1 MKQKLTVLLLILS
14 LLLCGCHRK
23 EAAFFPGGEAVVE
36 TEAVTEAIPTV
47 EETVPPTIAPD
58 GNPEDVTCK
67 GSYTGSGSLTAE
79 IASAGTQKLSNE
91 ELQIW
96 YWASV
101 SQYRQEDHE
110 IAPNFEEPLDTQ
122 PCQIDSSVNSWQQY
136 FLKQALS
143 AWHST
148 AALAENSKVVPMPTE
163 EAYKPNLKNHETYMT
178 GMPAREVLYGYHT
191 YFQPN
196 SMHQAYLDVIPEKLQ
211 ELAQEKGYADAADM
225 AKAAFG
231 TTESVLQSMVA
242 AYNYSYMYFTN
253 VGYYIEPTQ
262 EELDAFFAE
271 HAGAYSAQGSLVD
284 FRHILLIPQDILE
297 EDNTPSWQKDPEAE
311 PVILEK
317 VEVAEDGTVTC
328 SEDAWMICEA
338 EAQKLL
344 TYWQQKTKQTE
355 ATFGEVARKNS
366 QDAGTVVN
374 GGLYQGIRKGQMCQ
388 VLDDWC
394 FDPARQV
401 GDTVILRSQY
411 GVHLLYF
418 CGSREIARVEAETDY
433 IRQQQMALI
442 GQAKETFPMEV
453 DYSSIALTEAESAV
467 SSSELLYPD
476 IAHERFPEIPL
487 YLQQDYIG
495 TMYGSYKI
503 TSNGCGITTFAMV
516 ASYLADDELTPA
528 EMAGRYGK
536 YSHSNGTDGMIF
548 NNESAVLGFYL
559 REKTY
564 DPRVAKAELEE
575 GRIVVSIQH
584 PGYWTRG
591 GHYIAC
597 ERMNEDGLI
606 QVRDSNIYNYSRV
619 AAHRE
624 DAHKWGNITA
634 AGSGYWIFEYK
645 ITEIPACSR
654 CGNPEGATASL
665 LNQDYTCEKCE
676 PALLRR
682 DTYLHG

>member
-1 MKQKLTVLLLILS
+1 MKRKITVLLLALA
-14 LLLCGCHRK
+14 LLLCGCSRK
-23 EAAFFPGGEAVVE
+23 EVPFVRNDEPETM
-36 TEAVTEAIPTV
+36 TEAAPTV
-47 EETVPPTIAPD
+47 EETVPPTVAPD
-58 GNPEDVTCK
+58 GNPGDVTCK
-67 GSYTGSGSLTAE
+67 GSYTGSGNLTAE
-79 IASAGTQKLSNE
+79 VAAMEGHALSNE

-96 YWASV
+96 YWAAV
-101 SQYRQEDHE
+101 SQYRQEAHE
-110 IAPNFEEPLDTQ
+110 TAPDFDKPLDTQ
-122 PCQIDSSVNSWQQY
+122 PCEIDSSVNSWQQY

-143 AWHST
+143 AWHT
-148 AALAENSKVVPMPTE
+148 AGALEENSKAVPMPTE
-163 EAYKPNLKNHETYMT
+163 EAYKPNLDNHETYMT

-196 SMHQAYLDVIPEKLQ
+196 SMHQAYLDAIPEKLR

-225 AKAAFG
+225 AKTAFG
-231 TTESVLQSMVA
+231 TTESVLQSMVS
-242 AYNYSYMYFTN
+242 AYNRSYMYFTDMS
-253 VGYYIEPTQ
+253 YYIEPTQ
-262 EELDAFFAE
+262 EELDAYSAE
-271 HAGAYSAQGSLVD
+271 HMAEFSDQGISVD
-284 FRHILLIPQDILE
+284 FRQILLVPQDILE
-297 EDNTPSWQKDPEAE
+297 EDNTPAWQKDPEAE
-311 PVILEK
+311 PVIREK

-328 SEDAWMICEA
+328 SEEAWAICET
-338 EAQKLL
+338 EAQELL
-344 TYWQQKTKQTE
+344 TYWQKKTKQTE

-366 QDAGTVVN
+366 QDAGTMVT
-374 GGLYQGIRKGQMCQ
+374 GGLYQGIRQGQMTQ

-394 FDPARQV
+394 FDPARQT

-411 GVHLLYF
+411 GVHILYF
-418 CGSREIARVEAETDY
+418 CGSWEAAREEAETDY
-433 IRQQQMALI
+433 FRRQQMALI
-442 GQAKETFPMEV
+442 STAKETYPMEV
-453 DYSSIALTEAESAV
+453 NYSSIVLTEAEPAV
-467 SSSELLYPD
+467 SSGDLLYPD
-476 IAHERFPEIPL
+476 VAHERFPEIPL

-495 TMYGSYKI
+495 TMYGGFKI
-503 TSNGCGITTFAMV
+503 TTNGCGITTFAMV
-516 ASYLADDELTPA
+516 ASYLADEELTPP
-528 EMAGRYGK
+528 EMAGRYGR

-564 DPRVAKAELEE
+564 DTRIAKEALEQ
-575 GRIVVSIQH
+575 GHVVVSIQH

-597 ERMNEDGLI
+597 ERMTDDGLI

-619 AAHRE
+619 AAHKE

-645 ITEIPACSR
+645 ITDIPACSR

-665 LNQDYTCEKCE
+665 LNRDYTCQKCE

>member
-1 MKQKLTVLLLILS
+1 MKQKLTVLLLVLA
-14 LLLCGCHRK
+14 LLLCGCSRMEAPAFRNEEPK
-23 EAAFFPGGEAVVE
+23 EE
-36 TEAVTEAIPTV
+36 TKMAPTV

-67 GSYTGSGSLTAE
+67 GSYTGSGNPAAE
-79 IASAGTQKLSNE
+79 VAVMDGHAMSNE

-96 YWASV
+96 YWAAV
-101 SQYRQEDHE
+101 SQYRQEAHE
-110 IAPNFEEPLDTQ
+110 TAPDFEKPLDTQ
-122 PCQIDSSVNSWQQY
+122 PCEIDSSVNSWQQY

-143 AWHST
+143 AWHT
-148 AALAENSKVVPMPTE
+148 AHALTENSKVTPMPTE
-163 EAYKPNLKNHETYMT
+163 EAYKPNLDNHEKYMP

-196 SMHQAYLDVIPEKLQ
+196 SMHQAYLDAIPEKLQ
-211 ELAQEKGYADAADM
+211 ELAREKGYDDAAAM
-225 AKAAFG
+225 AKTAFG
-231 TTESVLQSMVA
+231 TTENMLRSMVS
-242 AYNYSYMYFTN
+242 AYNLSYMYFTN
-253 VGYYIEPTQ
+253 LSYYIEPSQ
-262 EELDAFFAE
+262 EELDAYAAAHAAE
-271 HAGAYSAQGSLVD
+271 FSEQGVSVD
-284 FRHILLIPQDILE
+284 FRQILLVPQDILE
-297 EDNTPSWQKDPEAE
+297 EDNTPSWQKDPDAE

-317 VEVAEDGTVTC
+317 VVVAEDGSVTC
-328 SEDAWMICEA
+328 SEEAWAICETQ
-338 EAQKLL
+338 AQELL
-344 TYWQQKTKQTE
+344 TYWQKKTKQTE

-366 QDAGTVVN
+366 QDAGTMVT
-374 GGLYQGIRKGQMCQ
+374 GGLYQGIRKGQMTQ

-394 FDPARQV
+394 FDPVRQS

-411 GVHLLYF
+411 GVHILYF
-418 CGSREIARVEAETDY
+418 SASREIAREEAETDY
-433 IRQQQMALI
+433 FRNQQAALLSA
-442 GQAKETFPMEV
+442 AKEAFPMEV
-453 DYSSIALTEAESAV
+453 DYSSIVLTEAEPAV
-467 SSSELLYPD
+467 SSGDLLYPD

-495 TMYGSYKI
+495 TMYGGFKI
-503 TSNGCGITTFAMV
+503 TTNGCGITTFAMV
-516 ASYLADDELTPA
+516 ASYLADEELTPP
-528 EMAGRYGK
+528 EMAGRYGR
-536 YSHSNGTDGMIF
+536 YSHANGTDGMIF
-548 NNESAVLGFYL
+548 NNEPAVLGFYL

-564 DPRVAKAELEE
+564 DTRVAKAALEE
-575 GRIVVSIQH
+575 GHVVVSIQH

-597 ERMNEDGLI
+597 ERMTEDGLI

-634 AGSGYWIFEYK
+634 AGSGYWVFEYK

-665 LNQDYTCEKCE
+665 LNQDYICQKCE

>member
-1 MKQKLTVLLLILS
+1 MKRKLIVLLLVLA
-14 LLLCGCHRK
+14 LLLCGCDRK
-23 EAAFFPGGEAVVE
+23 ADVPFLQDKAETADTEEAV
-36 TEAVTEAIPTV
+36 PTT
-47 EETVPPTIAPD
+47 EETVPPTVAPD

-67 GSYTGSGSLTAE
+67 GSYTGSGSMSAAVAAAGEKKLT
-79 IASAGTQKLSNE
+79 NE

-96 YWASV
+96 YWAAV
-101 SQYRQEDHE
+101 SQYRQEVHE
-110 IAPNFEEPLDTQ
+110 VAPDFEKPLDTQ
-122 PCQIDSSVNSWQQY
+122 PCEIDSSVNSWQQY

-163 EAYKPNLKNHETYMT
+163 EAYKPNLDNHETYMT

-196 SMHQAYLDVIPEKLQ
+196 SMHQAYLDAIPEKLQ
-211 ELAQEKGYADAADM
+211 ELAREKGYADAADM

-242 AYNYSYMYFTN
+242 AYNHSYMYFTN
-253 VGYYIEPTQ
+253 MGYYIEPTQ

-271 HAGAYSAQGSLVD
+271 HAAAYSEQGSLVD
-284 FRHILLIPQDILE
+284 FRQILLVPKDILE

-328 SEDAWMICEA
+328 SEDAWAICEA
-338 EAQKLL
+338 EAQELL
-344 TYWQQKTKQTE
+344 TYWQKKTKQTE

-366 QDAGTVVN
+366 QDAGTMVN
-374 GGLYQGIRKGQMCQ
+374 GGLYQGIRKGQMTQ

-411 GVHLLYF
+411 GVHVLYF
-418 CGSREIARVEAETDY
+418 CGSREAAREEAETDY
-433 IRQQQMALI
+433 FRQHQMALI
-442 GQAKETFPMEV
+442 REAKESFPADV
-453 DYSSIALTEAESAV
+453 DYGSIVLAEAEPAV
-467 SSSELLYPD
+467 SSGDLLYPD

-487 YLQQDYIG
+487 YLQQDYLG
-495 TMYGSYKI
+495 TMYGGFKI

-516 ASYLADDELTPA
+516 ASYLADDELTPP
-528 EMAGRYGK
+528 EMAARYGRY
-536 YSHSNGTDGMIF
+536 SHANGTDGMIF
-548 NNESAVLGFYL
+548 NNESAVMGFYL

-564 DPRVAKAELEE
+564 DTRVANAALAD
-575 GRIVVSIQH
+575 GHVVVSIQH

-597 ERMNEDGLI
+597 ELMNEEGLI

-634 AGSGYWIFEYK
+634 SGSGYWIFEYK

>member
-1 MKQKLTVLLLILS
+1 MKRKLTVLLLVLA
-14 LLLCGCHRK
+14 LLLCGCDRK
-23 EAAFFPGGEAVVE
+23 ADVPFLQEQTEKAAEAAEEAV
-36 TEAVTEAIPTV
+36 PTT

-58 GNPEDVTCK
+58 GDPETVTCK
-67 GSYTGSGSLTAE
+67 GSYTGSGSGSLNAVIATAGEKELT
-79 IASAGTQKLSNE
+79 NE

-96 YWASV
+96 YWAAV
-101 SQYRQEDHE
+101 SQYRQEAHE
-110 IAPNFEEPLDTQ
+110 TAPDFEKPLDTQ
-122 PCQIDSSVNSWQQY
+122 TCGIDGSVNSWQQY

-163 EAYKPNLKNHETYMT
+163 EAYKPNLDNHETYMT

-196 SMHQAYLDVIPEKLQ
+196 SMHQAYLDAIPEKLQ
-211 ELAQEKGYADAADM
+211 QLAQEKGYGDTAAM

-242 AYNYSYMYFTN
+242 AYNHSYMYFTN
-253 VGYYIEPTQ
+253 LGYYIEPTQ
-262 EELDAFFAE
+262 EELDAFYAE
-271 HAGAYSAQGSLVD
+271 HASAYSDQGSLVD
-284 FRHILLIPQDILE
+284 FRQILLVPQDILAE
-297 EDNTPSWQKDPEAE
+297 NNQQNPEAE

-328 SEDAWMICEA
+328 SEEAWAISEA
-338 EAQKLL
+338 EAQALL
-344 TYWQQKTKQTE
+344 TYWEKETKQTE
-355 ATFGEVARKNS
+355 ATFGELARKNS
-366 QDAGTVVN
+366 RDAGTMVD
-374 GGLYQGIRKGQMCQ
+374 GGLYQGIRKGQMTQ

-401 GDTVILRSQY
+401 GDTAILRSQY
-411 GVHLLYF
+411 GVHVLYY
-418 CGSREIARVEAETDY
+418 CAGREAARDAADTDY
-433 IRQQQMALI
+433 VRQQQMTLI
-442 GQAKETFPMEV
+442 SAAEESFPMDV
-453 DYSSIALTEAESAV
+453 DYGSIVLTEAEAAV
-467 SSSELLYPD
+467 SSGDLLYPD
-476 IAHERFPEIPL
+476 IAHERFPEVPL

-495 TMYGSYKI
+495 TMYGGFKI
-503 TSNGCGITTFAMV
+503 TTNGCGITTFAMV
-516 ASYLADDELTPA
+516 ASYLADDELTPP
-528 EMAGRYGK
+528 EMAARYGRY
-536 YSHSNGTDGMIF
+536 SHANGTDGMIF

-564 DPRVAKAELEE
+564 DHRIANAALAEGHL
-575 GRIVVSIQH
+575 VVSIQH

-597 ERMNEDGLI
+597 ERMTEDGLI

-634 AGSGYWIFEYK
+634 AGSGFWIFEYK

-682 DTYLHG
+682 DVYLHG

>member
-1 MKQKLTVLLLILS
+1 MKRRLTVLLLVLA
-14 LLLCGCHRK
+14 LLLCGCDRK
-23 EAAFFPGGEAVVE
+23 EEVSFRYEEAEAE
-36 TEAVTEAIPTV
+36 TEVIPTT

-67 GSYTGSGSLTAE
+67 GSYTGSGNPAAE
-79 IASAGTQKLSNE
+79 VAVIDGHSLSNE

-96 YWASV
+96 YWAAV
-101 SQYRQEDHE
+101 SQYRQEAHE
-110 IAPNFEEPLDTQ
+110 TAPDFDKPLDTQ
-122 PCQIDSSVNSWQQY
+122 PCEIDSSVNSWQQY

-143 AWHST
+143 SWHTT
-148 AALAENSKVVPMPTE
+148 AALAENSKVVPMTTE
-163 EAYKPNLKNHETYMT
+163 EAYKPNLENHEKYMP

-196 SMHQAYLDVIPEKLQ
+196 SMHQAYLDAIPEKLQ
-211 ELAQEKGYADAADM
+211 ELAQQRGYGDAAAM
-225 AKAAFG
+225 AEAAFG
-231 TTESVLQSMVA
+231 TTESTLQSMVS
-242 AYNYSYMYFTN
+242 AYNLSYMYFTN
-253 VGYYIEPTQ
+253 LGYGIEPSR
-262 EELDAFFAE
+262 EELDAYYAE
-271 HAGAYSAQGSLVD
+271 HGAEFSEQGIRVD
-284 FRHILLIPQDILE
+284 FRQILLVPQDILA

-317 VEVAEDGTVTC
+317 VDVAEDGSVTC
-328 SEDAWMICEA
+328 SEEAWAICEA
-338 EAQKLL
+338 EAQELL
-344 TYWQQKTKQTE
+344 TYWQKKTKQTE

-366 QDAGTVVN
+366 QDAGTMVT
-374 GGLYQGIRKGQMCQ
+374 GGLYQGIRKGQMTQ

-411 GVHLLYF
+411 GVHILYF
-418 CGSREIARVEAETDY
+418 CGSREAAREEAETDY
-433 IRQQQMALI
+433 YRTRQLALI
-442 GQAKETFPMEV
+442 SEAKAAFPMEV
-453 DYSSIALTEAESAV
+453 EYSSIVLTEAEPAV
-467 SSSELLYPD
+467 SSGDLLYPD

-495 TMYGSYKI
+495 TMYGGFKI
-503 TSNGCGITTFAMV
+503 TTNGCGITTFAMV
-516 ASYLADDELTPA
+516 ASYLADDELTPP
-528 EMAGRYGK
+528 EMAARYGRY
-536 YSHSNGTDGMIF
+536 SHANGTDGMIF
-548 NNESAVLGFYL
+548 NNEPAVLGFYL

-564 DPRVAKAELEE
+564 DTRVAKAALEE
-575 GRIVVSIQH
+575 GHVVVSIQH

-597 ERMNEDGLI
+597 ERMTEDGLI

-665 LNQDYTCEKCE
+665 LNQDYICQKCE